1 MDEATLKRMF
11 NTFFTTKAE
20 GMNMG
25 LAISHA
31 IVEAHGG
38 RIWASSGERQGAT
51 FHVELPRIDRS
62 SGPASDETQGPD
74 AAPTIWVAA
83 VADPHANPSGKLSV
97 VVIP

>member
-38 RIWASSGERQGAT
+38 RIWAMPNPDQGAT
-51 FHVELPRIDRS
+51 VSFTL
-62 SGPASDETQGPD
+62 PASAE
-74 AAPTIWVAA
+74 VA
-83 VADPHANPSGKLSV
+83 V
-97 VVIP
+97 